1 VADHLPQQGALKVL
15 QGLYESHPQDKLVQG
30 RFLGLLVESG
40 QLAEAGKL
48 QLRLPKILD
57 DNDEETVQRLIEDG
71 MPEKR
76 KEKKTRDV
84 IQETKDGAEIFMPS
98 RKRKRTV
105 RYPKGFDPKNPG
117 AEPDHERWLPK
128 WQRSRF
134 KKIAKKKGIYLK
146 GA

>member
-1 VADHLPQQGALKVL
+1 MK
-15 QGLYESHPQDKLVQG
+15 
-30 RFLGLLVESG
+30 
-40 QLAEAGKL
+40 
-48 QLRLPKILD
+48 LPKVNED
-57 DNDEETVQRLIEDG
+57 DDDYVQRLIEDG

-84 IQETKDGAEIFMPS
+84 VQQTKDGAEIFMPS

-117 AEPDHERWLPK
+117 TEPDHERWLPK

-146 GA
+146 GAQGDA